1 MITKDDQDA
10 LFQLIARYLKKDV
23 QCYAF
28 GGNAMMYYG
37 YKAATKDIDILFGTV
52 EDKKNFVD
60 AISSLN
66 YQRMSLK
73 TIYPERLEKDPKKPE
88 MYTRGDE
95 RFDLFVGNVFRTV
108 FSPNMKERIWGR
120 YDFKSEKHTLT
131 VFVLGKEDILFL
143 KGITHRDKDFEDI
156 KIIVE
161 KEKKLNWDAI
171 IQETIEQ
178 YNQGNEWALLDLEET
193 LEKLKSITFIKEEYF
208 DRLYSVLKK
217 KKAKPRK

>member
-10 LFQLIARYLKKDV
+10 LFQLIARNLKKDV

-37 YKAATKDIDILFGTV
+37 YKAATKDIDILF
-52 EDKKNFVD
+52 ENIQDKKIFVD
-60 AISSLN
+60 AITSLN
-66 YQRMSLK
+66 YQKMSLK

-108 FSPNMKERIWGR
+108 FSNGMKERVWGR
-120 YDFKSEKHTLT
+120 YDFKSEKYTLT
-131 VFVLGKEDILFL
+131 VYVLGKEDILFL

-161 KEKKLNWDAI
+161 KEKKLNWEAI
-171 IQETIEQ
+171 IDEAIYQHT
-178 YNQGNEWALLDLEET
+178 QGNDWAVLDLEET
-193 LEKLKSITFIKEEYF
+193 LENLKKNTFLKKEYF
-208 DRLYSVLKK
+208 DRLYSALKK
-217 KKAKPRK
+217 KN

>member
-1 MITKDDQDA
+1 MITKEDQDE
-10 LFQLIARYLKKDV
+10 LFQLIAQHLKKDV
-23 QCYAF
+23 RCYAF

-37 YKAATKDIDILFGTV
+37 YKTTTKDIDILFEGID
-52 EDKKNFVD
+52 DKKAFVE

-66 YQRMSLK
+66 YQKMSLK

-95 RFDLFVGNVFRTV
+95 RFDLFVGNIFRTV
-108 FSPNMKERIWGR
+108 FSKAMRERIWGR
-120 YDFKSEKHTLT
+120 YNFQGKYTLT

-156 KIIVE
+156 KVIVE

-171 IQETIEQ
+171 IQETLEQ
-178 YNQGNEWALLDLEET
+178 YQQGNEWALLDLEET
-193 LEKLKSITFIKEEYF
+193 LEKLKEITLIKQEYF
-208 DRLYSVLKK
+208 DRLYSVFEKK
-217 KKAKPRK
+217 KKGSGK